1 MSPWAGSDSFGA
13 DKLKNKPLKIAH
25 VTPYYLPAWRYGGPI
40 RSVHGLCCALAA
52 SGHEVHVF
60 TTNVDGPGELDV
72 PIGVPVDVDG
82 VKVWY
87 FPVGSL
93 RRLYWSSQLTQAFRQ
108 RVAEFD
114 IVHIHAVFLLPTLQ
128 AARAALKAGVP
139 YVVSPRGVL
148 VPELFRRKSFWI
160 KTLWMKLFDNFTI
173 EQAAAIH
180 VTSRRES
187 NEMAHFGLR
196 LRKVCLIP
204 NGIELPA
211 AQDGELSPAVAA
223 AIRHERMVLF
233 MGRVSWEKGLDR
245 LIRALHHL
253 PDTFLAIAGNED
265 FAFGRQMRELAAS
278 LAVSERLSFVGQVHG
293 ADKVA
298 LFSHARLLVLPSY
311 SENFG
316 NVVLEAMA
324 VGCPVVVSDEVGAA
338 DVVREVEAGLVSSG
352 VPEQLAANI
361 RTILEN
367 ASLREKMSEAGM
379 HAVREQYSW
388 GIVASNMLSTYL
400 EILAEGRLR

>member
-1 MSPWAGSDSFGA
+1 MT
-13 DKLKNKPLKIAH
+13 KPLKIAH

-40 RSVHGLCCALAA
+40 RSVHGLCRALAA
-52 SGHEVHVF
+52 AGHDVHVF

-82 VKVWY
+82 VEVWY
-87 FPVGSL
+87 FPIGVL
-93 RRLYWSSQLTQAFRQ
+93 RRLYSSPQLTQAFSQ
-108 RVAEFD
+108 RVTEFD

-148 VPELFRRKSFWI
+148 VSELFRRKSFWI
-160 KTLWMKLFDNFTI
+160 KTLWMKLFDNFTM

-180 VTSRRES
+180 VTSRREGD
-187 NEMAHFGLR
+187 EMAHFGLR
-196 LRKVCLIP
+196 LRKVCMIP
-204 NGIELPA
+204 NGVELPA
-211 AQDGELSPAVAA
+211 AQEGELSSAVAA

-233 MGRVSWEKGLDR
+233 IGRVSWEKGVDR
-245 LIRALHHL
+245 LIRALPYV

-265 FAFGRQMRELAAS
+265 SAYGRRMRELATC
-278 LAVSERLSFVGQVHG
+278 LAVSDRLAFVGQVHG

-298 LFSHARLLVLPSY
+298 LFSHAILLVLPSY

-324 VGCPVVVSDEVGAA
+324 AGCPVVVSEEVGAA
-338 DVVREVEAGLVSSG
+338 DAVREAKAGLVSRG
-352 VPEQLAANI
+352 DPEQLAGNI
-361 RTILEN
+361 HAILEN

-388 GIVASNMLSTYL
+388 GIVASNMLVTYF
-400 EILAEGRLR
+400 EILAWGRLR